1 MRKRLA
7 KRKKECLVYV
17 VIIWFFLGRRQGPWA
32 WYTVLQRKEGW
43 WVSKCE
49 KIIGKYFSEYFIYK
63 SFLEI
68 KVFNN
73 WWKFLKKLLKE
84 QLLRWYI
91 SCNIFKASIIV
102 DSFSWSCILTIAKI
116 WAYSEWE
123 SRTLR
128 PGIFGPGIPRSKT
141 EDPKT

>member
-17 VIIWFFLGRRQGPWA
+17 VIIWFYLGRRQGPWT

-49 KIIGKYFSEYFIYK
+49 KIIGKYFIEYSIYK

-73 WWKFLKKLLKE
+73 WWNFWRNYLKNNFFVDIFLVIF
-84 QLLRWYI
+84 LRPV
-91 SCNIFKASIIV
+91 SIV

-128 PGIFGPGIPRSKT
+128 RRIFGPGILRSKT
-141 EDPKT
+141 EGPKT